1 MSISSLPS
9 DYQLSNCI
17 ALYMRQQFFSEA
29 FPEECHQ
36 TPTPF
41 DLHMD
46 TTIGIHSIV
55 STMVDAYHNPVQ
67 SNVDHIRLEE
77 SVSRNESGLDLEQE
91 DQFLITYPPNALGV
105 LDHPA
110 VILGWDDVIALWYLP
125 SALSQSTK
133 NTILHS
139 IPYLQQQLETS
150 ITGHTWRRQMDWF
163 NQSNAHLA
171 GCLEFALARHMLG
184 HEMQFDTLGILKN
197 LNTDASLEWLQA
209 MAVPNAMISSVLSI
223 IHPPLYKAGIEG
235 IEKLKTETALNN
247 PVMDRALMVWPTAFT
262 NISLISNRACPL
274 HCDPHSSGNWYDIT
288 ANVGDHS
295 SCIMSIPTLG
305 LELVYDPGMVVAF
318 SRHLL

>member
-29 FPEECHQ
+29 FPEEYHW

-41 DLHMD
+41 DLHTD
-46 TTIGIHSIV
+46 TTIGIRSIV

-67 SNVDHIRLEE
+67 SNVDLIRLEE
-77 SVSRNESGLDLEQE
+77 SVSRNESRLDLEWE

-105 LDHPA
+105 LDCPA

-125 SALSQSTK
+125 NALSWSTK
-133 NTILHS
+133 
-139 IPYLQQQLETS
+139 
-150 ITGHTWRRQMDWF
+150 
-163 NQSNAHLA
+163 
-171 GCLEFALARHMLG
+171 
-184 HEMQFDTLGILKN
+184 MQFDTPDISKD
-197 LNTDASLEWLQA
+197 LNRDASLEWLQA
-209 MAVPNAMISSVLSI
+209 MAVPNAMISGVLSI
-223 IHPPLYKAGIEG
+223 IHPPLYKVGIEG

-247 PVMDRALMVWPTAFT
+247 PIMARALVVWPTAFT
-262 NISLISNRACPL
+262 NISLISNRPCPL
-274 HCDPHSSGNWYDIT
+274 HHDPHSSGNWYDIT

-305 LELVYDPGMVVAF
+305 VELVYDPGMVVAF
-318 SRHLL
+318 SGHLL